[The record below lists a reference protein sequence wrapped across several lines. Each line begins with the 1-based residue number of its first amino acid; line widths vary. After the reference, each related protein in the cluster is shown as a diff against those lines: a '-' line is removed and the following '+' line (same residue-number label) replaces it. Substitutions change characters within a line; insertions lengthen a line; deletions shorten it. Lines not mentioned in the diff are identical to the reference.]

1 MAHYQILISSVHGNI
16 GKIHIETIN
25 SINLARTIWIT
36 WWVILFI
43 RYSRSL
49 GLYQKKKKN
58 LEKNNGSYSLSDNQD
73 CFEYINKNLEK
84 AIANLLILICISK
97 TENRITFK
105 IRLRSCFEFLTL
117 LTMKISLKKR

>member
-1 MAHYQILISSVHGNI
+1 MGHTLFQIF
-16 GKIHIETIN
+16 KIAWTL
-25 SINLARTIWIT
+25 SKK
-36 WWVILFI
+36 
-43 RYSRSL
+43 
-49 GLYQKKKKN
+49 KKKKN